1 MLSKRHRQQLIRSL
15 IRQKRIGT
23 QLELVGALAGMG
35 CDVTQATVSR
45 DIKELGLTKSRDPL
59 GRPRYALPENEERRD
74 PETACARMLSEFAT
88 AVLVAQN
95 LVLVKG
101 EVGTAPGL
109 GKVIDELDN
118 ELVLGTVAGD
128 DTVLIVC
135 NDNEAAS
142 AVGNYLRE
150 LGG

>member
-15 IRQKRIGT
+15 VREKRVGT
-23 QLELVGALAGMG
+23 QVELARALGGLG
-35 CDVTQATVSR
+35 CEVTQATVSR
-45 DIKELGLTKSRDPL
+45 DIRELGLTKARDSL
-59 GRPRYALPENEERRD
+59 GRPYYALPDGDERRD
-74 PETACARMLSEFAT
+74 PAAACARMLSEFANSVV
-88 AVLVAQN
+88 AAQN
-95 LVLVKG
+95 LVVVRG

-109 GKVIDELDN
+109 GKVIDELEH

-135 NDNEAAS
+135 ADNEAALT
-142 AVGNYLRE
+142 VDEYLKR